1 MLPDADIDDPLIT
14 TVGDRDTVTP
24 LVTAA
29 ADEESVLVVT
39 TVLDK
44 ATVVLELH
52 EEVESDVGLADLL
65 EFV

>member
-1 MLPDADIDDPLIT
+1 MLPDADIDDLLIT